1 MQSEN
6 LNIITDIK
14 ELQTFQVPPSEG
26 FREAYTLHLA
36 DSTLILTQRNGAWCG
51 HGPILEQDIAITN
64 ITLDLIGQARNF
76 YQYVANL
83 INETSANN
91 SANNNLKT
99 GGIVSEDSLA
109 YMRTEREFKNLLLVE
124 QENGDWAQT
133 ILRQFFFSVYQ
144 YFLYEKLQQ
153 SKDEQLAAI
162 AAKSLKEVTYHVKWS
177 GEWVIR
183 LGDGTT
189 ESNERM
195 QKAIATLWQYTGEM
209 FMPSDYEKTLAE
221 ENIIPD
227 ISSLK
232 EPWMEKVKT
241 IFEEATLSIPENTFM
256 QTGGKNGVHSE
267 KLGYILAE
275 MQYLQRV
282 YPGAE
287 W

>member
-1 MQSEN
+1 MNSIINQSTN
-6 LNIITDIK
+6 QLIN
-14 ELQTFQVPPSEG
+14 
-26 FREAYTLHLA
+26 YTLHLA

-64 ITLDLIGQARNF
+64 ITLDLIGQSRNF
-76 YQYVANL
+76 YQYAAQLINQSTNQP
-83 INETSANN
+83 INETA
-91 SANNNLKT
+91 T
-99 GGIVSEDSLA
+99 EDSLA
-109 YMRTEREFKNLLLVE
+109 YLRTEREFKNPLLCE

-144 YFLYEKLQQ
+144 YFLYEKLQH
-153 SKDEQLAAI
+153 SKDEQLSAI

-183 LGDGTT
+183 LGDGTA

-195 QKAIATLWQYTGEM
+195 QKAILALWQYTGEM
-209 FMPSDYEKTLAE
+209 FMPSDYEKALAE
-221 ENIIPD
+221 ENIILD
-227 ISSLK
+227 VSLLK
-232 EPWMEKVKT
+232 DAWMEKVKSV
-241 IFEEATLSIPENTFM
+241 FDEATLTIPENVFM
-256 QTGGKNGVHSE
+256 QQGGKNGTHTE
-267 KLGYILAE
+267 KLGYILSE

>member
-1 MQSEN
+1 MQQKN
-6 LNIITDIK
+6 TIDYI
-14 ELQTFQVPPSEG
+14 
-26 FREAYTLHLA
+26 LHLA
-36 DSTLILTQRNGAWCG
+36 DSTLILTQRNGSWCG

-91 SANNNLKT
+91 SVNNNLKT
-99 GGIVSEDSLA
+99 GDIVSEDSLA

-144 YFLYEKLQQ
+144 YLLFAKLQN

-183 LGDGTT
+183 LGDGTA
-189 ESNERM
+189 ESNERI
-195 QKAIATLWQYTGEM
+195 QKAIVALWPYTGEM
-209 FMPSDYEKTLAE
+209 FVPSDYEKLLAE

-227 ISSLK
+227 VSSLK
-232 EPWMEKVKT
+232 NAWMEKVNSV
-241 IFEEATLSIPENTFM
+241 FEEATLSIPENVFM
-256 QTGGKNGVHSE
+256 QSGGKKGVHTE
-267 KLGYILAE
+267 KLGYILSE